1 MSAWETNTT
10 LKDIAAFL
18 ADKERIVVVTHARPD
33 GDAAGSSLALV
44 RALNRASKTRRASV
58 WFTGGVPAWL
68 DNLAGDAP
76 FHVLEGEKTPDV
88 DADAVVVVDTGSWK
102 QLDHIA
108 EWVRQRSEITSVID
122 HHLEGNPDVAPRLHI
137 AKTCAAAVQPVC
149 ELALEILDL
158 DSPAQ
163 LPVSIA
169 ELIYTGLATDTGWF
183 RHSNVSPAVFTL
195 AGQLLEAGV
204 NHSKLLATI
213 DQGDRPARLRVMAEA
228 LGSLELHDRDRVA
241 TMTLTREA
249 IHRAGAGSSDTGGF
263 SELGLKISSVRVSVM
278 LTEVELASEGPAT
291 KISLR
296 SKSGP
301 GMIDVNEV
309 AKKLGG
315 GGHANASGA
324 RLGLPIDQAKPQVLA
339 AILAYE
345 KEHP

>member
-10 LKDIAAFL
+10 IEEIAAFL

-44 RALNRASKTRRASV
+44 RTLNKATKTRRASV
-58 WFTGGVPAWL
+58 WYTGGVPAWL
-68 DNLAGDAP
+68 DALAGDAP
-76 FHVLEGEKTPDV
+76 FHILEGDKTPEAEP
-88 DADAVVVVDTGSWK
+88 DAIVVVDTGSWK
-102 QLDHIA
+102 QLDHFA
-108 EWVRQRSEITSVID
+108 EWVRQRSEITTVID
-122 HHLEGNPDVAPRLHI
+122 HHLEGNPDVAPRLYI

-149 ELALEILDL
+149 ELALAVLGL
-158 DSPAQ
+158 DSPSQ

-183 RHSNVSPAVFTL
+183 RHSNVTPAVFTL

-204 NHSKLLATI
+204 DHPKLLATI

-228 LGSLELHDRDRVA
+228 LGSLELYDRDRVA
-241 TMTLTREA
+241 MMTLTKEA
-249 IHRAGAGSSDTGGF
+249 VQRAGAGSSDTGGF
-263 SELGLKISSVRVSVM
+263 SELGLKIATVRVSVM
-278 LTEVELASEGPAT
+278 LTEVVLSSEGPAT

-296 SKSGP
+296 SKAGP
-301 GMIDVNEV
+301 HMIDVNEV

-324 RLGLPIDQAKPQVLA
+324 RLGLPIEQAKPQVLA
-339 AILAYE
+339 AILDFE